1 MAANEDP
8 DAIETVRATARLA
21 RLELAP
27 ERAAELAPQFA
38 RILEAFGS
46 LAALGLGGGTA
57 PAAPLEARDV
67 TRADVARPGL
77 AREDFLAAAPERTD
91 EHLRVP
97 RAVGRDA

>member
-1 MAANEDP
+1 MADEARP
-8 DAIETVRATARLA
+8 AAIETVLAAARLA
-21 RLELAP
+21 RLELSG

-38 RILEAFGS
+38 RILQAFGS
-46 LAALGLGGGTA
+46 LAKLE
-57 PAAPLEARDV
+57 PRAAADPFAAAGARDV

-77 AREDFLAAAPERTD
+77 AREAFLAAAPERTA

>member
-1 MAANEDP
+1 MADEARP
-8 DAIETVRATARLA
+8 AAIETVLAAARLA
-21 RLELAP
+21 RLELSG

-38 RILEAFGS
+38 RILQAFGS
-46 LAALGLGGGTA
+46 LAAHGPHGA
-57 PAAPLEARDV
+57 PDPSASSEARDV

-77 AREDFLAAAPERTD
+77 AREAFLARAPERTA